1 MLRVFIFSFF
11 ILMCSNSESQSILAD
26 FNIDLSSGQV
36 LLAWTIK
43 SGSTC
48 NGMQIFRSQDSIEY
62 ELIEDIQ
69 GVCGDLS
76 SPVSYTFTDS
86 EPELNATNYYKISF
100 GGTQESN
107 VLSIDVYNI
116 LNNSYLL
123 KPNPVTGISDLYF
136 NNDNQNELVLK
147 VYGDFGDVIYTD
159 TTNITKFI
167 LDRSFFSSGM
177 YYFSCENL
185 NTRNIINGK
194 ALFLNP

>member
-1 MLRVFIFSFF
+1 
-11 ILMCSNSESQSILAD
+11 MCSNLKSQSILAD
-26 FNIDLSSGQV
+26 FNIDQSNGQV

-43 SGSTC
+43 SGSVC
-48 NGMQIFRSQDSIEY
+48 NGMQIFRSQDSLEY

-76 SPVSYTFTDS
+76 SPVSYTFTDT
-86 EPELNATNYYKISF
+86 EPELNTTNFYKISF

-107 VLSIDVYNI
+107 VLSIEVYKI

-136 NNDNQNELVLK
+136 NNDNQHELVLK
-147 VYGDFGDVIYTD
+147 VYGDFGDLIYTD
-159 TTNITKFI
+159 TTNNTKFV

-177 YYFSCENL
+177 YYFSLENL
-185 NTRNIINGK
+185 NNRNVINGK

>member
-1 MLRVFIFSFF
+1 MFRA
-11 ILMCSNSESQSILAD
+11 ILCSLMIGLCTPFESQSILAS
-26 FNIDLSSGQV
+26 FNIDLSNGKV

-43 SGSTC
+43 SGSIC
-48 NGMQIFRSQDSIEY
+48 NGMQIFRSQDSVEY

-86 EPELNATNYYKISF
+86 EPELNTTNYYKISF

-123 KPNPVTGISDLYF
+123 KPNPVSGISDLYF
-136 NNDNQNELVLK
+136 NNDNQNQWILK

-159 TTNITKFI
+159 TTNGTKFI
-167 LDRSFFSSGM
+167 LDRSYFSSGK
-177 YYFSCENL
+177 YYFSLENL

-194 ALFLNP
+194 VLFLSS

>member
-1 MLRVFIFSFF
+1 
-11 ILMCSNSESQSILAD
+11 MCFNSKSQGILAD
-26 FNIDLSSGQV
+26 FNIDISGGQV

-48 NGMQIFRSQDSIEY
+48 NGMQIYRSQDSIEY

-86 EPELNATNYYKISF
+86 EPEPNTTNYYKISF

-159 TTNITKFI
+159 TTNSTKFI
-167 LDRSFFSSGM
+167 LDRSHFASGM
-177 YYFSCENL
+177 YYFSLENL

>member
-1 MLRVFIFSFF
+1 MLRA
-11 ILMCSNSESQSILAD
+11 ILCSLMMLLSAFVESQSILAD
-26 FNIDLSSGQV
+26 FNIDLSNGKV

-48 NGMQIFRSQDSIEY
+48 NGMQIFRSQDSVEY
-62 ELIEDIQ
+62 DLIEDIQ

-76 SPVSYTFTDS
+76 SSVSYTFTDS

-100 GGTQESN
+100 GGTQESH

-123 KPNPVTGISDLYF
+123 KPNPVSGISDLYF
-136 NNDNQNELVLK
+136 NNDNQNDLVLK

-159 TTNITKFI
+159 TTNSTKFI
-167 LDRSFFSSGM
+167 LDRSHFVSGM
-177 YYFSCENL
+177 YYFSLENL
-185 NTRNIINGK
+185 NTRNVINGK
-194 ALFLNP
+194 ALFLSP

>member
-1 MLRVFIFSFF
+1 MFRVYIFSLLTL
-11 ILMCSNSESQSILAD
+11 ICYHARSQSILAD
-26 FNIDLSSGQV
+26 FNIDLSNGKV

-86 EPELNATNYYKISF
+86 EPELNATNFYKISF

-107 VLSIDVYNI
+107 VLSIEVFNI
-116 LNNSYLL
+116 LSNSYLL
-123 KPNPVTGISDLYF
+123 KPNPVRGISDLYF

-147 VYGDFGDVIYTD
+147 VFGDFGDIIYTD
-159 TTNITKFI
+159 TTTNTKFV

-177 YYFSCENL
+177 YYFSLENL

-194 ALFLNP
+194 ALFLSP

>member
-1 MLRVFIFSFF
+1 
-11 ILMCSNSESQSILAD
+11 MCSNSESQSILAD

-159 TTNITKFI
+159 TTNNTKFI

>member
-159 TTNITKFI
+159 TTNNTKFI